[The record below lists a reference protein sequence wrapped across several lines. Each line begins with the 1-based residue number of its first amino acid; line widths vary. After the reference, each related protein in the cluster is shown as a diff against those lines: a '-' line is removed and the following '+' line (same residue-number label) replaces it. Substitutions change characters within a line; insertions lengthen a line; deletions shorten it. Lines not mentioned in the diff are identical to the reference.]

1 MKFLAATLLLIS
13 STAFAEKLVLP
24 VDGVHCGGCTS
35 AIEGKVCKDNN
46 YVTCKAEVLDEKN
59 KKGQLIVE
67 TKPGQKIN
75 LEKIASEVKSTSYVP
90 KTKEAKITN

>member
-1 MKFLAATLLLIS
+1 MKFVAATLLLIS

-35 AIEGKVCKDNN
+35 AIEGKVCKGND
-46 YVTCKAEVLDEKN
+46 YLTCKAEVLDEK
-59 KKGQLIVE
+59 KQKGQLTVE

-75 LEKIASEVKSTSYVP
+75 LDKIAAEVKATSYAP